1 MTVKRH
7 QSAQKMTYNN
17 DSKYSKLSYVE
28 VFFWKSALKL
38 VKVILAFVQI
48 GTQSLAH
55 VGGLSFVHRR

>member
-1 MTVKRH
+1 
-7 QSAQKMTYNN
+7 MTYNN